1 MKKEVRIALLA
12 IVAVVMSIWGYNFVK
27 GKNILSKSY
36 TFYIKMDNTHG
47 VEISTPVMIN
57 GLALG
62 TVSALRLDKDMHSII
77 AVLDVSKKYIIPSK
91 TTAEIVSTGLMG
103 GKAINLSFNTVCS
116 TDCAQSGDTLQ
127 FKVKG
132 LIANMFGDD
141 DITDYIGS
149 VQKSIGGILDSLD
162 SSLRRNADEDGLS
175 KLVIDLQRTVS
186 NLKIT
191 TETLNILL
199 LNSTGSFGKMMEDLQ
214 SITGNIK
221 SSNREISELIANVN
235 GIAGSLNQ
243 SDLGFT
249 LEELNQTLGK
259 TQSAVEG
266 LENTLDGADGLIDGL
281 TELTSNLI
289 EGEGSLGMLLKDER
303 FYKNLDQSSKNLEL
317 LLQDLRLNPRRYL
330 NLSIIGKKDKG
341 YTPPLQDPAF
351 QE

>member
-12 IVAVVMSIWGYNFVK
+12 IVAVGMSIWGYNFVK

-47 VEISTPVMIN
+47 VEVSTPVMIN

-62 TVSALRLDKDMHSII
+62 TVAAVRLDKDMHSII
-77 AVLDVSKKYIIPSK
+77 AVLDVSRKYKIPSK

-103 GKAINLSFNTVCS
+103 GKAINLSFNTVCNV
-116 TDCAQSGDTLQ
+116 DCAQSGDTLQ
-127 FKVKG
+127 FRVKG

-149 VQKSIGGILDSLD
+149 VQKNIGGILDSLD
-162 SSLRRNADEDGLS
+162 SSLRRNADQDGMS

-186 NLKIT
+186 NLKVT

-214 SITGNIK
+214 SITSNIK

-243 SDLGFT
+243 SDLGHT
-249 LEELNQTLGK
+249 IEELNLTLSK

-266 LENTLDGADGLIDGL
+266 LENTLGGADGLIGSL
-281 TELTSNLI
+281 SEITANLN
-289 EGEGSLGMLLKDER
+289 EGEGSLGMLLKDEKL
-303 FYKNLDQSSKNLEL
+303 YKNLDQSSKNMEL
-317 LLQDLRLNPRRYL
+317 LLQDFRLNPRRYI
-330 NLSIIGKKDKG
+330 NLSLIGRKDKG
-341 YTPPLQDPAF
+341 YTPAQEDPALK
-351 QE
+351 Q